1 MSNNERN
8 FVYLLLIIYEGSAL
22 WEGRNIWER
31 RNEEKVNRAPLN
43 IQNIWISS
51 HEPRISIC
59 DHEDAWLKAW
69 EYLPEF
75 WCDKHVPSF
84 QLSFFEDFS

>member
-1 MSNNERN
+1 MREVRSEK
-8 FVYLLLIIYEGSAL
+8 EGTSESDAT
-22 WEGRNIWER
+22 R
-31 RNEEKVNRAPLN
+31 KVNRAPLN
-43 IQNIWISS
+43 LQNIWISS